1 MDINLLRDIEKLTK
15 EKSVREIYL
24 FGSVAREEQDEYSD
38 IDILIVIDDCS
49 EEEYFKLKDRY
60 AYSLNVPVSWLSV
73 YRNNKIMKMYAN
85 GSYFLW
91 HIKKEGKVLYSRDGE
106 LANLLLTLPRYTNVG
121 SDLKEYDEILAD
133 IKCELDNECISINYE
148 LAVLA
153 SLVRNTCIAISY
165 LNGRLDFGR
174 NSVVLYCFSEYNFNV
189 SPEEYKELYR
199 YRLYHTGKVN
209 DVPDGEIG
217 CLKKWIKIESD
228 LLEVAKR
235 GVKEY
240 EKKVVSGM
248 G

>member
-1 MDINLLRDIEKLTK
+1 MDINLLGNIEKLAK
-15 EKSVREIYL
+15 EENIREIYL

-49 EEEYFKLKDRY
+49 EEEYIKFKDKCACSLK
-60 AYSLNVPVSWLSV
+60 VPVSWLSV
-73 YRNNKIMKMYAN
+73 YRNNKIVKMYAS

-91 HIKKEGKVLYSRDGE
+91 HIKKEGKALYSRDGE
-106 LANLLLTLPRYTNVG
+106 LGNLLLTLPRYANVEG
-121 SDLKEYDEILAD
+121 DLKEYDEILTD
-133 IKCELDNECISINYE
+133 IKCELENELISVNYE

-165 LNGRLDFGR
+165 LNQRLDFGR
-174 NSVVLYCFSEYNFNV
+174 NSVVMYCFSEYNFNV
-189 SPEEYKELYR
+189 SLEEYKELYQ
-199 YRLYHTGKVN
+199 YRLYHTGKV
-209 DVPDGEIG
+209 DCVPDGEMG

-240 EKKVVSGM
+240 EKEVIPRM
-248 G
+248 E